1 MATRSRFRSSLIAW
15 LAGVLVA
22 GTAGAQEALDTPSQ
36 KTREAM
42 QKFSETP
49 AVIRKSLEAV
59 TDAVKARLDRRE
71 KAPPDSKSA
80 RGDLRVPA
88 KPVRQPPTPRF
99 SRDGLRD
106 PFLPYNKPAPRN
118 PVSRPRDNLS
128 PLERF
133 ELGQLRVT
141 GIIWDIPEPVAMVED
156 TAGFGYIIRVGTPIG
171 VNDGKVKTIRRSEV
185 VVEEFYRDVSG
196 TKKKRDVSLRFSHD

>member
-1 MATRSRFRSSLIAW
+1 
-15 LAGVLVA
+15 
-22 GTAGAQEALDTPSQ
+22 
-36 KTREAM
+36 
-42 QKFSETP
+42 
-49 AVIRKSLEAV
+49 LEAV

-71 KAPPDSKSA
+71 KAPPASKSA
-80 RGDLRVPA
+80 SDDSRVSV
-88 KPVRQPPTPRF
+88 KPVQQPPTPRF

-106 PFLPYNKPAPRN
+106 PFLPYKTVQRN

-141 GIIWDIPEPVAMVED
+141 GIIWDIPEPLAMVED
-156 TAGFGYIIRVGTPIG
+156 TVGFGYIIRVGTPIG

-196 TKKKRDVSLRFSHD
+196 SKKKRDVSLRFSHD